1 MKKDW
6 IKKFITYDLKI
17 KGNTPYHILLI
28 EVSLSPI
35 ENMAMFRYLLY
46 KKKFYNM
53 EGKKFP
59 KIVSISSQ
67 NPHLRLKR
75 AWHKDVQVLLDHCR
89 IKEDIILENKDNI
102 KNTIT
107 SKFKDKLWDDEELKR
122 KGTLRYYKEVMNPTL
137 TN

>member
-1 MKKDW
+1 MNEDW
-6 IKKFITYDLKI
+6 VKKFITYNLKI

-28 EVSLSPI
+28 EASLSPI

-59 KIVSISSQ
+59 KIVSNSSQ
-67 NPHLRLKR
+67 NPHLQLKQ

-107 SKFKDKLWDDEELKR
+107 SKFKDKLWGDEELKR